1 MDTVSYWIDII
12 LLATIVYLYQRC
24 YDKDEIIRNL
34 KEKLSDYL
42 N

>member
-1 MDTVSYWIDII
+1 MSQYYLDII
-12 LLATIVYLYQRC
+12 LMIIIVYLYQRC

-34 KEKLSDYL
+34 REKLSYYL

>member
-1 MDTVSYWIDII
+1 MDTAYWIDII

-34 KEKLSDYL
+34 KEKLSDYIE
-42 N
+42 